1 MGENSKIEWCDHTF
15 NPWMGCTKV
24 SQGCKHCYAESQMDK
39 HYRKVQWG
47 PAGKRVRTSKD
58 NWRKPIQWNKWAKEK
73 GIRYRVFCASL
84 ADVFEDK
91 PDQPEMDDWRADL
104 MRIIAA
110 TPNLD
115 WLLLTKRPE
124 NVVSKVLKAIK
135 LIHSDGSADDV
146 MTAMTWLGWV
156 KHGAD
161 YLPNVWVGT
170 SVEDQEAADK
180 RIPELLK
187 IPAHVKFLSMEPLLG
202 QVDLSLVTQADGFEV
217 ITDTLR
223 GTTSID
229 GQAHLPGPSINW
241 VIVGGESGNQ
251 ARPMH
256 PDWVRSIRDQCV
268 SANVPFLFKQWG
280 EFSEF
285 NCTKG
290 MAESS
295 RETGFVHRD
304 GRYWEMKK
312 KTKSFEGDISDVCMV
327 MNIGKH
333 ATGRLL
339 DGVEWNQFPK

>member
-39 HYRKVQWG
+39 HYHKVQWG

-124 NVVSKVLKAIK
+124 NVVSKVLKAIE

-156 KHGAD
+156 KYGAD

-187 IPAHVKFLSMEPLLG
+187 IPARVKFLSMEPLLG

-229 GQAHLPGPSINW
+229 GQAHLPGTSINW
-241 VIVGGESGNQ
+241 VIVGGESGTQ

-256 PDWVRSIRDQCV
+256 PDFVRSIRDQCV
-268 SANVPFLFKQWG
+268 AADVPFLFKQWG
-280 EFSEF
+280 AWIGGYHDLPDELQGRV
-285 NCTKG
+285 N
-290 MAESS
+290 
-295 RETGFVHRD
+295 D
-304 GRYWEMKK
+304 GVGKFDM
-312 KTKSFEGDISDVCMV
+312 TTMGDGLPMYRF
-327 MNIGKH
+327 GKH
-333 ATGRLL
+333 NSGRLL
-339 DGVEWNQFPK
+339 DGREWNQFPQQARS